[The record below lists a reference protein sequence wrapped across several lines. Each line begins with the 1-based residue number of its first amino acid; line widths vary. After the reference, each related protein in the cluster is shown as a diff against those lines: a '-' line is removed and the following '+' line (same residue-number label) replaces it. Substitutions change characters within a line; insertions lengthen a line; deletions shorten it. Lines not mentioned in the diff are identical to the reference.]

1 MFDDTISFN
10 NILTSL
16 ESTLSIEM
24 LGDMTVSEIIDAAVQ
39 RLENTY
45 AFTLDRDVYTLQSES
60 QLTADKIDALL
71 KDVQQCLAML
81 SFYTNLKIFHTNMVI
96 TLSDV
101 NYLGYAKEQLLT
113 ALKYLMY
120 ENEYRKHSTEI
131 ITPLYNTLNN
141 IPMCSVKRMFIILLM
156 LARLGISE
164 GVAIMAQLLY
174 VGGLVI

>member
-60 QLTADKIDALL
+60 QLTADKIDMLL

-81 SFYTNLKIFHTNMVI
+81 SFYTNLKIFHTNMAI

>member
-24 LGDMTVSEIIDAAVQ
+24 SGDMRVDETINAAVQ

-45 AFTLDRDVYTLQSES
+45 ACTFDRDVYSLQSES
-60 QLTADKIDALL
+60 QLMADNINLLL

-81 SFYTNLKIFHTNMVI
+81 SLYTNLKIFHMNMGI

-101 NYLGYAKEQLLT
+101 NYLGYAKESLLT
-113 ALKYLMY
+113 ALKYLQC
-120 ENEYRKHSTEI
+120 ETEYKKHADDI
-131 ITPLYNTLNN
+131 ITPLYDTLNN
-141 IPMCSVKRMFIILLM
+141 IPMCSVKRMFIIMLM
-156 LARLGISE
+156 FARLGITE
-164 GVAIMAQLLY
+164 GVAIMSQLLY
-174 VGGLVI
+174 IGGLVV

>member
-1 MFDDTISFN
+1 MFDNTISFN

-24 LGDMTVSEIIDAAVQ
+24 SSDMTVAETLDAATK

-45 AFTLDRDVYTLQSES
+45 ACTFDKDVYALQSES
-60 QLTADKIDALL
+60 QLIADNINLLL

-81 SFYTNLKIFHTNMVI
+81 SFYTNLKLYHMNMGI

-101 NYLGYAKEQLLT
+101 NYLGYSKEQLLT
-113 ALKYLMY
+113 ALRYLMY
-120 ENEYRKHSTEI
+120 ENEYKKHSAEI
-131 ITPLYNTLNN
+131 ITPLFNTLNN

-156 LARLGISE
+156 LNKLGITE
-164 GVAIMAQLLY
+164 GVSIMAQLLY
-174 VGGLVI
+174 LGGLVV